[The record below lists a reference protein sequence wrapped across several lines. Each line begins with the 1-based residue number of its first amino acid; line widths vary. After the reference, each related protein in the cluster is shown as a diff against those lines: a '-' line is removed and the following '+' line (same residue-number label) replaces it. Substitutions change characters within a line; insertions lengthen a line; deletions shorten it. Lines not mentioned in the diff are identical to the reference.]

1 LVATLPAA
9 SVAAP
14 ISLLAPDAL
23 SGEQSLPAA
32 TQWTFAPASM
42 AAPVAGWI
50 EHRRG
55 MRLAQGECPGAEMAL
70 QRLQRK
76 C

>member
-1 LVATLPAA
+1 LVSTLPAA

-14 ISLLAPDAL
+14 ISLLAPVAL
-23 SGEQSLPAA
+23 SRDQLLSAA
-32 TQWTFAPASM
+32 TQWIFAPASM

-50 EHRRG
+50 EHRGG
-55 MRLAQGECPGAEMAL
+55 MRLAQGEFPGAEMAL
-70 QRLQRK
+70 HRLQRK